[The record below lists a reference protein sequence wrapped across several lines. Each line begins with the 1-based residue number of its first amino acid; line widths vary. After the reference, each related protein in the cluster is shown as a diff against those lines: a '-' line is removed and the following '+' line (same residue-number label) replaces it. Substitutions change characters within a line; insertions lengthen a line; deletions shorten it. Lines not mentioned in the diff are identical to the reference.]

1 MTYFYNDENRE
12 RIATMLPDW
21 WRDTFRAV
29 WNLRTEDHYLDGVQA
44 RAGITALAL
53 RKHEVGNE
61 YVADLRF
68 AAAMVT
74 MNAEEFGNNNKH
86 ALACSYILTA
96 ATCGN
101 PTEKRRLLEEANN
114 YLRDWDRARLK
125 EGY

>member
-1 MTYFYNDENRE
+1 MTYMYTDENRE
-12 RIATMLPDW
+12 RMAAMLPDW

-29 WNLRTEDHYLDGVQA
+29 WNLRAEDHYLDGVQA

-53 RKHEVGNE
+53 RKHEVDDEN
-61 YVADLRF
+61 VADLRF

-74 MNAEEFGNNNKH
+74 MNADEFGNNKH

-96 ATCGN
+96 ATCDN
-101 PTEKRRLLEEANN
+101 PTEKRRLLEEANS

>member
-1 MTYFYNDENRE
+1 MTYMYTDENRE
-12 RIATMLPDW
+12 YMAAMLPDS

-29 WNLRTEDHYLDGVQA
+29 WNLSPKDHYLDGVQA

-53 RKHEVGNE
+53 CKHEVDHE
-61 YVADLRF
+61 YVADLRL
-68 AAAMVT
+68 AAAMVA
-74 MNAEEFGNNNKH
+74 MNADEFGNNKH

-96 ATCGN
+96 ATCDN

>member
-74 MNAEEFGNNNKH
+74 MNAEEFGNNKH